1 MPKFECL
8 FDTDLKGICA
18 TVYHSIN
25 LYMACDLKCRINRQ
39 MFVKQQ
45 KYVLVKLLE
54 FVGQK
59 QYVESKL

>member
-1 MPKFECL
+1 MRL
-8 FDTDLKGICA
+8 F
-18 TVYHSIN
+18 YHSIN

>member
-1 MPKFECL
+1 MF
-8 FDTDLKGICA
+8 
-18 TVYHSIN
+18 YHSIY
-25 LYMACDLKCRINRQ
+25 LYMACDLKCRINPQ

-54 FVGQK
+54 FAGQK